1 MNPHYKRRS
10 IFHTIRIASFFL
22 MVTVLIAG
30 CRSRQTARVMTPEE
44 ADVVGSH
51 QAGAETFGPL
61 VDQAV
66 MDLLVKNGYQIQPA
80 GMNNVPPQR
89 LRVCFVDFENASIEE
104 MGDFKLQIYDRI
116 DGCINRSQSYEM
128 IDRRWVE
135 AGLRELRI
143 APDQLF
149 LPQYQ
154 QQFVNLMAS
163 QGRPIDCL
171 LYASLTSGTTN
182 NNQSNYQRD
191 YLLTLRLINIQTG
204 TSVNQQATLR
214 KVYNQSVASKVKDW
228 FN

>member
-1 MNPHYKRRS
+1 MNPLCKHRLTSTVARM
-10 IFHTIRIASFFL
+10 TILLLLA
-22 MVTVLIAG
+22 TVLITG
-30 CRSRQTARVMTPEE
+30 CRTNQSARVMTPDE

-66 MDLLVKNGYQIQPA
+66 MDLLMKNGYQVEPA
-80 GMNNVPPQR
+80 GMNSTPSEK

-116 DGCINRSQSYEM
+116 DGCVNRSQSYEM
-128 IDRRWVE
+128 VDRRWVE
-135 AGLRELRI
+135 TGLRELRI
-143 APDQLF
+143 SPDQLF
-149 LPQYQ
+149 LPSYQ
-154 QQFVNLMAS
+154 AQFLSLMAN

-191 YLLTLRLINIQTG
+191 YQLTLRLINVRTG
-204 TSVNQQATLR
+204 TSVVQNATLR
-214 KVYNQSVASKVKDW
+214 KVYNQSVSAKVRNW
-228 FN
+228 FK